1 VGRTVSF
8 WDLVHALSMAIAC
21 LITYWIMTQ
30 GLGRLVDRE
39 SGTLGGM
46 WAAIATVFVWR
57 ETAHD
62 ALSAGLAR
70 LIATCVSFALC
81 LPYLWLFPSGA
92 LGMALL
98 LSAGTI
104 VMALLNRRE
113 DIITTAITTIVVMVV
128 AAINPHDAWH
138 QPLLRLLDTTVGIG
152 VGVACKWLSSAPLRN
167 SREACDSLALHDG
180 DAVDHHPVQHGRAWQ
195 TAAGGAIG
203 RRYRRPTVPPRRW
216 RRA

>member
-1 VGRTVSF
+1 MGRTVSF
-8 WDLVHALSMAIAC
+8 RDLVHAVSMAVAC

-30 GLGRLVDRE
+30 GLSQLVDRD
-39 SGTLGGM
+39 SGYLGGM

-70 LIATCVSFALC
+70 LLATCVSFALC

-98 LSAGTI
+98 ICFGTMI
-104 VMALLNRRE
+104 MALLNRRE
-113 DIITTAITTIVVMVV
+113 DIITTAITIIVVMVV
-128 AAINPHDAWH
+128 AAINPRDAWN

-152 VGVACKWLSSAPLRN
+152 VGVGCKWLSSAALCL
-167 SREACDSLALHDG
+167 SREHVLTRFGLGRLARG
-180 DAVDHHPVQHGRAWQ
+180 RMSVDKGR
-195 TAAGGAIG
+195 
-203 RRYRRPTVPPRRW
+203 
-216 RRA
+216 